1 MSMDN
6 FIQTLSDE
14 QRAALLKALTGDD
27 FKPEVP
33 DKPAHP
39 PAADSDRWLHE
50 EPISKAVDGDFAMN
64 KNIKPRRSIVQA
76 GKNTWVDEG
85 DCRGKE
91 VETPDIK
98 PTPRTRKPPTKKDVS
113 CHVCGKK
120 FKVNPSLIFGEFYRC
135 DRCTGG

>member
-1 MSMDN
+1 MDE
-6 FIQTLSDE
+6 FIRTLSEE
-14 QRAALLKALTGDD
+14 QKQALLKALSGGD
-27 FKPEVP
+27 FKPEVSE
-33 DKPAHP
+33 DTE
-39 PAADSDRWLHE
+39 DSARWLHE
-50 EPISKAVDGDFAMN
+50 EPVSKAVDGDFSMK

-98 PTPRTRKPPTKKDVS
+98 PIPRTRKPPTKKDVS

-120 FKVNPSLIFGEFYRC
+120 FQVNPSLIFGEFYRC